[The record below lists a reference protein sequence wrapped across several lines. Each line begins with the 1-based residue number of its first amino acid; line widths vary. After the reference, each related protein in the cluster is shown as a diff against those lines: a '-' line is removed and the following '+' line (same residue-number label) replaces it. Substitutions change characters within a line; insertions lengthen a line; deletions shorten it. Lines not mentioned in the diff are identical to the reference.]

1 MLVKQLSVFM
11 ENRPGRLYKLTNA
24 LGKAGI
30 DFVTLSIADTKDFGI
45 VRFIA
50 RDNER
55 AYEILKKEGF
65 TVGITE
71 LIGVEVDDKPNALA
85 EVVALMEEANMNIE
99 YLYSFV
105 LTNHNSAKI
114 LMRVED
120 TDRAVRLLEGKGI
133 RLPFSTEPTP
143 RRGPGTGTA
152 PAPGTT
158 SSFSTAAASPWVG
171 TPSSAPPGPLI
182 RSSSWCSRTTGS
194 IRRPAG
200 RRT

>member
-1 MLVKQLSVFM
+1 MLVKQLSVIM
-11 ENRPGRLYKLTNA
+11 ENRPGRLYKLTHA
-24 LGKAGI
+24 LCKEGL

-55 AYEILKKEGF
+55 AYEILKNEGF

-71 LIGVEVDDKPNALA
+71 LIGIEVDDKPNALA
-85 EVVALMEEANMNIE
+85 EVIALIEAANINIE

-120 TDRAVRLLEGKGI
+120 TDRALKILTEKGI
-133 RLPFSTEPTP
+133 KLLSEKI
-143 RRGPGTGTA
+143 
-152 PAPGTT
+152 
-158 SSFSTAAASPWVG
+158 
-171 TPSSAPPGPLI
+171 L
-182 RSSSWCSRTTGS
+182 
-194 IRRPAG
+194 
-200 RRT
+200 

>member
-55 AYEILKKEGF
+55 AYEKKKKEGF

-133 RLPFSTEPTP
+133 RLLSEKI
-143 RRGPGTGTA
+143 
-152 PAPGTT
+152 
-158 SSFSTAAASPWVG
+158 
-171 TPSSAPPGPLI
+171 L
-182 RSSSWCSRTTGS
+182 
-194 IRRPAG
+194 
-200 RRT
+200 

>member
-11 ENRPGRLYKLTNA
+11 ENRPGRLCKLTHA
-24 LGKAGI
+24 LGKEGI

-55 AYEILKKEGF
+55 AYEILKNEGF

-85 EVVALMEEANMNIE
+85 EVISLMEAANMNIE

-120 TDRAVRLLEGKGI
+120 TDRAVKMLEEKGI
-133 RLPFSTEPTP
+133 KMLSEKI
-143 RRGPGTGTA
+143 
-152 PAPGTT
+152 
-158 SSFSTAAASPWVG
+158 
-171 TPSSAPPGPLI
+171 L
-182 RSSSWCSRTTGS
+182 
-194 IRRPAG
+194 
-200 RRT
+200 

>member
-24 LGKAGI
+24 LGKEGI

-50 RDNER
+50 RDNEK
-55 AYEILKKEGF
+55 AYEILKQAGF

-71 LIGVEVDDKPNALA
+71 LIGVEVNDRPNALA
-85 EVVALMEEANMNIE
+85 EVVKLTEEADMNIE

-114 LMRVED
+114 LMRIED
-120 TDRAVRLLEGKGI
+120 TDRALKLLKEKGI
-133 RLPFSTEPTP
+133 KLLSEKI
-143 RRGPGTGTA
+143 
-152 PAPGTT
+152 
-158 SSFSTAAASPWVG
+158 
-171 TPSSAPPGPLI
+171 L
-182 RSSSWCSRTTGS
+182 
-194 IRRPAG
+194 
-200 RRT
+200 

>member
-24 LGKAGI
+24 LGKEGI
-30 DFVTLSIADTKDFGI
+30 NFVTLSIADTKDFGI

-50 RDNER
+50 RDNEK
-55 AYEILKKEGF
+55 AYEILKREGF

-85 EVVALMEEANMNIE
+85 EVIALIEAANINIE

-120 TDRAVRLLEGKGI
+120 TERALQLLTEKGI
-133 RLPFSTEPTP
+133 KLLSEKI
-143 RRGPGTGTA
+143 
-152 PAPGTT
+152 
-158 SSFSTAAASPWVG
+158 
-171 TPSSAPPGPLI
+171 L
-182 RSSSWCSRTTGS
+182 
-194 IRRPAG
+194 
-200 RRT
+200 

>member
-1 MLVKQLSVFM
+1 MMLVKQLSVFM

-24 LGKAGI
+24 LGKEGI

-71 LIGVEVDDKPNALA
+71 LIGVEVEDKPNALA
-85 EVVALMEEANMNIE
+85 EVVALMEQENINIE

-114 LMRVED
+114 LMRVNE
-120 TDRAVRLLEGKGI
+120 TERAVRLLEEKGI
-133 RLPFSTEPTP
+133 KMLSEKI
-143 RRGPGTGTA
+143 
-152 PAPGTT
+152 
-158 SSFSTAAASPWVG
+158 
-171 TPSSAPPGPLI
+171 L
-182 RSSSWCSRTTGS
+182 
-194 IRRPAG
+194 
-200 RRT
+200 

>member
-1 MLVKQLSVFM
+1 MMLVKQLSVFM

-24 LGKAGI
+24 LGKEGI

-71 LIGVEVDDKPNALA
+71 LIGVEVEDKPNALA
-85 EVVALMEEANMNIE
+85 EVVELMEQENINIE

-114 LMRVED
+114 LMRVNE
-120 TDRAVRLLEGKGI
+120 TERAVRLLEEKGI
-133 RLPFSTEPTP
+133 KMLSEKI
-143 RRGPGTGTA
+143 
-152 PAPGTT
+152 
-158 SSFSTAAASPWVG
+158 
-171 TPSSAPPGPLI
+171 L
-182 RSSSWCSRTTGS
+182 
-194 IRRPAG
+194 
-200 RRT
+200 